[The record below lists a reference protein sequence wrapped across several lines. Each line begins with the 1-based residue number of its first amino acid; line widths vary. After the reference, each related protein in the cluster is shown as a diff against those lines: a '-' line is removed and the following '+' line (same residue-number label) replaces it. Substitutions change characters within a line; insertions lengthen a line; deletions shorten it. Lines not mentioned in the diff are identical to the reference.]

1 MTYTA
6 KQLPTDQIYA
16 STFQPILY
24 IQNIDSTKMRMLTL
38 KNAWFSASSSL
49 PKEKKVWPTNF
60 LSNTHF
66 CRSPS
71 NDRATELRRFS
82 WCNTVCASLWWLASS
97 LNRDRF
103 QGDLT

>member
-49 PKEKKVWPTNF
+49 PKEKKSFGQPIFYRTRISAEVQVMTEP
-60 LSNTHF
+60 
-66 CRSPS
+66 PS
-71 NDRATELRRFS
+71 
-82 WCNTVCASLWWLASS
+82 
-97 LNRDRF
+97 
-103 QGDLT
+103 

>member
-38 KNAWFSASSSL
+38 KNACFLFVADG
-49 PKEKKVWPTNF
+49 EKKFWPTNF

>member
-38 KNAWFSASSSL
+38 KNAWFLFVAEGEKSFGQPIFYRTRISAEVQVMIE
-49 PKEKKVWPTNF
+49 P
-60 LSNTHF
+60 
-66 CRSPS
+66 PS
-71 NDRATELRRFS
+71 
-82 WCNTVCASLWWLASS
+82 
-97 LNRDRF
+97 
-103 QGDLT
+103 